1 MEPLPVDKGW
11 AWVICFAGFL
21 VHTLLGSSGQ
31 VNTMMLSS
39 LIEKFDTT
47 ITTISLMFTVGI
59 MCFSFFSTVSA
70 NVFLPKFGER
80 KCVIFGG
87 ILTSLSSIGQGL
99 STHVAGIIVLEGL
112 RGTGHGIL
120 FVPAMCLIRQYF
132 KRLRSTASVIVFCG
146 GCVAAIVAPFII
158 AAVSKEY
165 GVTGTYLLLGAV
177 ELHYCVSG
185 LLLRPVTSYRK
196 TVENSPEVELNQLP
210 TIQVTPPPSQESSQV
225 QSQTISNG
233 SSYPLKNLPLDAEV
247 RETLLDKALIV
258 EEPIVRP
265 RVFSRGMSVD
275 STDTYLSDKY
285 KQRATFGSVLTL
297 TSEHG
302 AVLETVLDKEDTKS
316 RDDPDT
322 GVTNVGVFRKCYN
335 EASLNLWSMR
345 LAMVAIMPGTVHVYI
360 AIYTP
365 MILHSQGA
373 SLDELSTLL
382 TLLGVLDLVS
392 RLGMGFL
399 ADTHIVSATVMFI
412 LSQMFL
418 GVLCQ
423 FVGFFSMFETLIV
436 YVILLGLVIGAR
448 VSLLPLVVIEVVG
461 VDKMPQ
467 AFSIISLVATI
478 TAAGVNP
485 LFGAITEA
493 TGSFIVALHIV
504 GACFCFGAAMWILV
518 PRLVQLDI
526 KKGRRD

>member
-11 AWVICFAGFL
+11 AWVICFESVLTEKTKAHDADCKHEGDGGDGR
-21 VHTLLGSSGQ
+21 VKLLYQTGQ
-31 VNTMMLSS
+31 HHCVDLTG
-39 LIEKFDTT
+39 TAQQT
-47 ITTISLMFTVGI
+47 
-59 MCFSFFSTVSA
+59 TVSA

-185 LLLRPVTSYRK
+185 TGHGILFVPAMCLIRQYFKRLRSTASVIVFCGGCVAAIVAPFIIAAVSKEYGVTGTYLLLGAVELHYCVSGLLLRPVTSYRAARGLIAAEACK
-196 TVENSPEVELNQLP
+196 YGIPEC
-210 TIQVTPPPSQESSQV
+210 
-225 QSQTISNG
+225 
-233 SSYPLKNLPLDAEV
+233 LDAV
-247 RETLLDKALIV
+247 KRLYKTWMDNSKINACSV
-258 EEPIVRP
+258 SVCY
-265 RVFSRGMSVD
+265 FS
-275 STDTYLSDKY
+275 L
-285 KQRATFGSVLTL
+285 
-297 TSEHG
+297 
-302 AVLETVLDKEDTKS
+302 
-316 RDDPDT
+316 T
-322 GVTNVGVFRKCYN
+322 GVLCQFVISLLQVFCVILLFFSYRCSVSPCYF
-335 EASLNLWSMR
+335 SL
-345 LAMVAIMPGTVHVYI
+345 T
-360 AIYTP
+360 
-365 MILHSQGA
+365 
-373 SLDELSTLL
+373 
-382 TLLGVLDLVS
+382 
-392 RLGMGFL
+392 
-399 ADTHIVSATVMFI
+399 
-412 LSQMFL
+412 

-423 FVGFFSMFETLIV
+423 FVGFFSLFETLIV